1 MNNNE
6 KKKVTELSELAR
18 NNTLATFTHS
28 LTVILMLI
36 FTTLKTIQGDKEL
49 VYCIIAYVL
58 GLVPVI
64 GEFISMK
71 KNKDTTM
78 VKHFLAIGFAIFYT
92 FTIFTATNNLTF
104 AYVIPLILIISVY
117 NDIKYST
124 LINGGVIIENIIV
137 ISVGANNGKFG
148 YAGMDSAVIQ
158 LTVILLISFYSI
170 LTSQT
175 LNLNSKQ
182 KLKNITEAQAKT
194 QKLLDDI
201 SDLSENTKS
210 NVEEINVQLEKLNES
225 TKQTQLA
232 MNEVSAGATDTA
244 DAVQTQMQ
252 QTETIQNK
260 VDMVT
265 EVTSQI
271 SSNMLHTLHALNDGN
286 NNLNNLVNKI
296 NISVET
302 SSDVAKRLETLNKYV
317 EEMHSII
324 GIISDIT
331 SQTSLLSLNASIEAA
346 QAGEAGKGFAVVASE
361 IAKMATQTDE
371 ATLHITGLVKDIS
384 DAITQVVEVIYQ
396 MIDGIQEEKQSSINT
411 TESFKSIQS
420 NTVEIKNNI
429 GTLENSIKE
438 LKVSNLEIIDSIQT
452 ISAISE
458 EVSAHA
464 TETMSSEDK
473 NSEILDIISTKMQS
487 LVDLMNK

>member
-58 GLVPVI
+58 GLGPVI